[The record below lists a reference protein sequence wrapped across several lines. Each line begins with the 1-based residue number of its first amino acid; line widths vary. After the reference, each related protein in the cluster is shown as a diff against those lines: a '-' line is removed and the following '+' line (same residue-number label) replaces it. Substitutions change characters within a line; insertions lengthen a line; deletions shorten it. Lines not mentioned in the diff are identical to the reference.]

1 MNIFNMMMQFRQNPL
16 GILQQRYHI
25 PNGLNTPDQILKHL
39 VDTGQVTEQQIN
51 SVRNNPL
58 MQYIN
63 KK

>member
-16 GILQQRYHI
+16 GILQQRYNI